1 MLILTL
7 YPGLSRRSNPGLKLA
22 NAFGVYDLFNSGKDG
37 ALGVYLY
44 LKVREKLTGARERV
58 LE

>member
-1 MLILTL
+1 LILTL
-7 YPGLSRRSNPGLKLA
+7 YPGLSRGSNQGLKLA
-22 NAFGVYDLFNSGKDG
+22 NASGVYYVVNSGKGG

-44 LKVREKLTGARERV
+44 FKVREKLTGARERV